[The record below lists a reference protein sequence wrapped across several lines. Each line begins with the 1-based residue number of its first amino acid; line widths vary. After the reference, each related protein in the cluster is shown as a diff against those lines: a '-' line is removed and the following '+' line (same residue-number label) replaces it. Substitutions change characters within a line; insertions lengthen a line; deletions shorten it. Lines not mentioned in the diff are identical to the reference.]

1 MMLTD
6 TGFKKCSWALAVTSA
21 TKSCLFL
28 SQFGPGQL
36 SIVFQPSPSH
46 AEISLNHLLILCI
59 LSCFAFFLNHE
70 LFAHSLS
77 QSVEPISTFASGKVC
92 CGFPNSLLQRK
103 IGIYIFLQQVIWQ
116 FCHLIWCFFL
126 NTGFN
131 SFPNCSLLVA
141 SEHIWKNTC
150 CEINF

>member
-6 TGFKKCSWALAVTSA
+6 TGFKKCSWALAVTST

-77 QSVEPISTFASGKVC
+77 QRVEPISTFASGKVC
-92 CGFPNSLLQRK
+92 CDFPNSLLQRK
-103 IGIYIFLQQVIWQ
+103 IGIYIFFTASNLTVLP
-116 FCHLIWCFFL
+116 FDMVFFF

>member
-6 TGFKKCSWALAVTSA
+6 TGFKKCSWALAVTST